1 MAKVVV
7 GLSGGV
13 DSSVATYLL
22 KQQGHEVIAV
32 FMRNWDSYINNDFK
46 GNSTINDSVCPQE
59 LDYQDAQKVAKALDI
74 ELHRV
79 DFIQEYW
86 DHVFTNF
93 IDEFKKG
100 RTPNP
105 DILCNKY
112 IKFDKFLNYALK
124 TFNADYIAMGH
135 YAKTK
140 GANLYK
146 AKDQNKDQ
154 SYFLAQ
160 LSPYQVSKTLMPL
173 ANLTKPEIRA
183 IAKELNL
190 ITASK
195 KDSTGICFIGERNF
209 QQFLQN
215 YIPAQPGK
223 IISTVTN
230 EVVGQ
235 HHGAMYYTL
244 GQRKGLNLG
253 GMKEPHFV
261 SGFDLE
267 KAIIYVSPQ
276 SHEDALISYS
286 LDASNFN
293 FIGEDFDN
301 IKWEN
306 ITAKFRY
313 RQVDEPVKVK
323 FIDKQNIKVY
333 YSQGSKAVTPGQQ
346 VVLYQNERCLG
357 GAVIEKTYSKK
368 LELGNVNA

>member
-13 DSSVATYLL
+13 DSSVAAYLL

-183 IAKELNL
+183 IAKDLNL

-223 IISTVTN
+223 IVSTVTN

-276 SHEDALISYS
+276 SHEDALISYA

-313 RQVDEPVKVK
+313 RQVDEPVKVQ
-323 FIDKQNIKVY
+323 FIDKQNIKVFY
-333 YSQGSKAVTPGQQ
+333 PQGSKAVTPGQQ
-346 VVLYQNERCLG
+346 VVLYQGERCLG

-368 LELGNVNA
+368 LELGNINA

>member
-13 DSSVATYLL
+13 DSSVAAYLL

-235 HHGAMYYTL
+235 HYGAMYYTL

-313 RQVDEPVKVK
+313 RQVDEPVKVE

-333 YSQGSKAVTPGQQ
+333 YPQGSKAVTPGQQ

-357 GAVIEKTYSKK
+357 GAVIEKTYLKK